1 MSTASPVPERE
12 ELAELRRRAYG
23 PEPDLTRAEALR
35 LYRLEEARRHAR
47 VRYVTVHDPETVTG
61 APGGAAA
68 GGEGSASAGEA
79 CVVDAAPGSVSDHGA
94 RDDSAIT
101 VFDEAAAPQRSG
113 PPRRRQ
119 WPRGSVVPWMWALCG
134 AACGAAVVAGTW
146 ALSVP
151 RPDITLEPVD
161 PATTGLVEV
170 PSDLEAELERGGSIS
185 TRFEDYSGAALFG
198 QAREDGGR
206 CLVAAAEEGPFSVG
220 CAPAGLAPVMD
231 VPAST
236 EGGFTA
242 VDPRTGEGLPDGS
255 TVRFTWES
263 ESGLQGWVAL
273 VDGEATTGF
282 Y

>member
-1 MSTASPVPERE
+1 MPERE

-23 PEPDLTRAEALR
+23 PEPDITRAEALR
-35 LYRLEEARRHAR
+35 LHRLEEARRHGR
-47 VRYVTVHDPETVTG
+47 VRYVTVRDPEVATG

-68 GGEGSASAGEA
+68 GGGGATAAAEA
-79 CVVDAAPGSVSDHGA
+79 RVVDATPGITSDRGS
-94 RDDSAIT
+94 RDDDSA
-101 VFDEAAAPQRSG
+101 VALSDETADPTRVR
-113 PPRRRQ
+113 PPHRRR
-119 WPRGSVVPWMWALCG
+119 WTRGSVVPLMWALGG

-170 PSDLEAELERGGSIS
+170 PSDLEAELERGGSTS

-220 CAPAGLAPVMD
+220 CAPAGLVPVMD

-273 VDGEATTGF
+273 IDGEATTGF